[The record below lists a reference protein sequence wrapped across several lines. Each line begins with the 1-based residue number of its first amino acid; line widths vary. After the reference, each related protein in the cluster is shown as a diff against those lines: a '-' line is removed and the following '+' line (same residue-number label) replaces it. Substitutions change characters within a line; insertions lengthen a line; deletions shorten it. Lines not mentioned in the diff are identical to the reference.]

1 MYYRSRAL
9 HPRTARDSARAR
21 PHVGLLVRSVR
32 VLTTLRDEERTAR
45 PATSVADV
53 RFARSA
59 GRIFAEGRALL
70 RPAHGCAEL
79 YGKAA
84 ARSEPTRLNPHG
96 GKRMCNVAAGGG
108 AMDGY
113 RLGLRRPFAPP
124 RGELERFVA
133 PPLVPPLAATAQGD
147 ASKVPG

>member
-21 PHVGLLVRSVR
+21 PHVGLLVRPVR
-32 VLTTLRDEERTAR
+32 V
-45 PATSVADV
+45 
-53 RFARSA
+53 
-59 GRIFAEGRALL
+59 
-70 RPAHGCAEL
+70 PAHGCAEL

-84 ARSEPTRLNPHG
+84 APSEPRGLPANG
-96 GKRMCNVAAGGG
+96 GTPMCNVAAGGG

-124 RGELERFVA
+124 RGGVERFVA
-133 PPLVPPLAATAQGD
+133 PPLVPWPAATAQGE